1 MTTQQ
6 MKTRVLVLERER
18 ELLRAKAAKS
28 ADVKTANRD
37 HVLGFRIR
45 NLRQC
50 YREIESRG

>member
-6 MKTRVLVLERER
+6 MKTRILVLERER

-50 YREIESRG
+50 YRGIESRG